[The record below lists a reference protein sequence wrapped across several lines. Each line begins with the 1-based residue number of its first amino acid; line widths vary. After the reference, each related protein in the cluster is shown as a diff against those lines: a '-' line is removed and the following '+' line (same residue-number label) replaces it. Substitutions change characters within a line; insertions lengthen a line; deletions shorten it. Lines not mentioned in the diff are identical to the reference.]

1 MSRKKIISLIIAIVI
16 LGVLNSM
23 AIISISL
30 IFSDG
35 KTALGIT
42 MVILVVLIDLVVL
55 NPKYYAF
62 RYMIPAMILLLILTF
77 YPMYY
82 TFEVAFSNYGTGHLF
97 TRQQTVQKLLTEYFF
112 VPENSQEFD
121 FYIYD
126 NYTDYKPSDNFIILL
141 KRKSDE
147 KLFLANK
154 PEAMAW
160 DSEGDISLAKGVMAP
175 LEKDKATLKDQTF
188 ITDYDSESGNIVS
201 FESNNKNYIYFYS
214 PQDQSTKANAP
225 FFYSEIRGKWLKNVE
240 YTGDNYKLR
249 LNANT
254 LFTTFITSDNL
265 YGLINEIAEEGGR
278 VVQKNKIYN
287 KKTDYILPEEE
298 GYFIDKDE
306 NGQNFKVAGYID
318 YVGFKNFIQMFTD
331 PKITGPFFQIF
342 IWTFIWA
349 GLSVLFTF
357 AIGLALAL
365 VLNDRNMK
373 GKKIYR
379 TLLIIPWAVPAFI
392 SALVWR
398 YGLFNET
405 YGVINRFII
414 QGIFGGEPIKWLGD
428 AFWAKIAVLIM
439 NTWLGFPYMMTVSLG
454 ALQSIPS
461 DLYEA
466 ASIDGAKPRQRFQKI
481 TFPLLLVTLAPLL
494 VGSFAFNFNN
504 FVGIYLLT
512 QGGPAIAGS
521 STVAGSTDILIS
533 YTYKLAFEGR
543 GQDFGFASAISIL
556 IFLIVVGISYFNFK
570 LSGSFEEVNR

>member
-1 MSRKKIISLIIAIVI
+1 MA
-16 LGVLNSM
+16 VL
-23 AIISISL
+23 SISL
-30 IFSDG
+30 IFADG
-35 KTALGIT
+35 KTALGVV
-42 MVILVVLIDLVVL
+42 MVILIIAIDLVVL

-62 RYMIPAMILLLILTF
+62 RYMIPAMILLFILTF

-97 TRQQTVQKLLTEYFF
+97 TRQQTVQKLLTEYFYT
-112 VPENSQEFD
+112 PENPQEFD

-126 NYTDYKPSDNFIILL
+126 HYIDYLPSDDFVVLL
-141 KRKSDE
+141 KRKADD
-147 KLFLANK
+147 KLFLASK
-154 PEAMAW
+154 PKAISW
-160 DSEGDISLAKGVMAP
+160 NSEGGISLAEGTMSEIERDRTS
-175 LEKDKATLKDQTF
+175 LDGQTY
-188 ITDYDSESGNIVS
+188 TANYNPETGEIVS
-201 FESNNKNYIYFYS
+201 FKSGNKNYIYFYS
-214 PQDQSTKANAP
+214 PLDPDTKTNSP
-225 FFYSEIRGKWLKNVE
+225 YFYSEIRGIWLKNVE
-240 YTGDNYKLR
+240 YQGDNYKLR
-249 LNANT
+249 LNSNT

-265 YGLINEIAEEGGR
+265 YGLINEITEEGGR
-278 VVQKNKIYN
+278 AVQKNKIYN
-287 KKTDYILPEEE
+287 KQTEYILPEKD

-306 NGQNFKVAGYID
+306 NGKEIQVAGYID
-318 YVGFKNFIQMFTD
+318 YVGLKNFLQMFTD

-349 GLSVLFTF
+349 GLSVLFSFT
-357 AIGLALAL
+357 IGLALAL
-365 VLNDRNMK
+365 VLNDKNMR
-373 GKKIYR
+373 GKKVYR

-414 QGIFGGEPIKWLGD
+414 QGIFGGEPVRWLGD
-428 AFWAKIAVLIM
+428 ATWAKAAVLIM

-454 ALQSIPS
+454 ALQSIPGE
-461 DLYEA
+461 LYEA
-466 ASIDGAKPRQRFQKI
+466 ASIDGAKPRQRFRRI

-521 STVAGSTDILIS
+521 ATVAGATDILIS

-556 IFLIVVGISYFNFK
+556 IFIIVAGISFVNFK